1 VPQPPTMSSPRILII
16 GGGIGGLALAQG
28 LKKNGISFTL
38 FEQDLSPTVRAQG
51 YRVRLTEDKGAGA
64 LRECLDPELWNL
76 FESTCP
82 AMTQNSARFDAVDGT
97 QLPDFFAGGPLPSKS
112 ASPAGVE
119 FKFSPRISDMKAY
132 NVDRSM
138 LRSLLLLGQEEN
150 VKFGKSFERYE
161 VTSTGII
168 AFFKDGT
175 LEEGT
180 LLVGADGIASPIRR
194 QFLPNQRYVD
204 TGCRVI
210 YGKTPITPELEMRL
224 SPELM
229 RGVTVIQDQKP
240 LTLYTEPIRFPKDA
254 SLASRGRLTHTEDYV
269 FWVLGGSS
277 EHFAASHDAFQ
288 TLSHRAAAVMT
299 FKMTKQWN
307 PAFRAIFELQN
318 TDQTSPLC
326 IISAKPERPD
336 WAPSIRVTL
345 LGDAVHAS
353 MPVGGLGANTALQ
366 DAASLVKLIV
376 EAGIS
381 EKTMQR
387 YIDHMWKDA
396 VSYIEGS
403 VMRPKNLLGFKGF
416 EYAKEVEF

>member
-1 VPQPPTMSSPRILII
+1 MSSPHVLII
-16 GGGIGGLALAQG
+16 GAGIGGLALAQG
-28 LKKNGISFTL
+28 FKKNGISFTL

-51 YRVRLTEDKGAGA
+51 YRVRLTEDRGAGA
-64 LRECLDPELWNL
+64 LRECLDQELWNL

-97 QLPDFFAGGPLPSKS
+97 QLPGFFAGGPPPSKG
-112 ASPAGVE
+112 ASPAGV
-119 FKFSPRISDMKAY
+119 KFSLRMSGMKAY
-132 NVDRSM
+132 NVDRSL
-138 LRSLLLLGQEEN
+138 LRSLLLMGQEDN
-150 VKFGKSFERYE
+150 IKFGKSFERYE

-175 LEEGT
+175 IEEGT

-204 TGCRVI
+204 TGSRVI
-210 YGKTPITPELEMRL
+210 YGKTPITPELEMHL

-229 RGVTVIQDQKP
+229 RGVTVTQDQKS

-254 SLASRGRLTHTEDYV
+254 SLASRGRLTHIEDYV
-269 FWVLGGSS
+269 FWVLGGSG
-277 EHFAASHDAFQ
+277 EHFPASHDEFQ
-288 TLSHRAAAVMT
+288 ALSHRAAAVMT
-299 FKMTKQWN
+299 LKITKHWN
-307 PAFRAIFELQN
+307 PAFRAVFELQN
-318 TDQTSPLC
+318 TDQTSPLR

-336 WAPSIRVTL
+336 WAPSTRVTL

-353 MPVGGLGANTALQ
+353 MPVGWLGANTALQ

-376 EAGIS
+376 EEGIS
-381 EKTMQR
+381 EKTMER

-403 VMRPKNLLGFKGF
+403 VMGGQKLLGFKGF